1 MITIEMQ
8 SQQKILYIQLKGRYF
23 IIVNTFSSNSTIH
36 VGIAPWRMLTTTKE
50 VVEQKFNLKR
60 LDKTS
65 FKDEFGKSRYLF

>member
-8 SQQKILYIQLKGRYF
+8 SQQKILYIQLKGRYL

-50 VVEQKFNLKR
+50 VVE
-60 LDKTS
+60 
-65 FKDEFGKSRYLF
+65 